1 MRKRPGPFAMPFNPC
16 LFFAPST
23 LIPYPDGHD
32 DRFQGG
38 MLGLSLGW

>member
-1 MRKRPGPFAMPFNPC
+1 MREASRPLFCAWCSLFAA
-16 LFFAPST
+16 LTGWAR
-23 LIPYPDGHD
+23 IRGGYD

>member
-1 MRKRPGPFAMPFNPC
+1 MREASRP
-16 LFFAPST
+16 LFYALCSLSAA
-23 LIPYPDGHD
+23 LIGWVHIRGGYD